1 MTVLE
6 HATSGMAAGSAFTIG
21 IAEAAKSVG
30 TDAAFRTSDVADE
43 RIAVYRSDTGA
54 RIFAV
59 TVPSPEPTV
68 QTFGLSPDG
77 GQLAVLA
84 GGQIAFFSLPRG
96 WRRGPPQRLKAESI
110 RSDDRSA
117 KALRHPKSNI
127 DGEFQC
133 SVGGAKSRGGWGWR
147 QDR

>member
-1 MTVLE
+1 
-6 HATSGMAAGSAFTIG
+6 MAAGSAFTIG

-84 GGQIAFFSLPRG
+84 GDQIAFYSLPRAG
-96 WRRGPPQRLKAESI
+96 RR
-110 RSDDRSA
+110 
-117 KALRHPKSNI
+117 
-127 DGEFQC
+127 
-133 SVGGAKSRGGWGWR
+133 
-147 QDR
+147 